1 MKRNWSK
8 WWKAAA
14 IRALKTVAQT
24 LVGALPVGFVVT
36 PVMIQDANWS
46 YLYVVLAWIGTG
58 LVSGVLSLLTSL
70 AGLPEEQLESE
81 YEDDPCDED
90 ETEFERD

>member
-1 MKRNWSK
+1 MKRDWKK

-24 LVGALPVGFVVT
+24 LVGTMPVGFVVT

-46 YLYVVLAWIGTG
+46 YLYAILAWIGTG

-70 AGLPEEQLESE
+70 AGLPEENI
-81 YEDDPCDED
+81 EDNEVED
-90 ETEFERD
+90 LP

>member
-1 MKRNWSK
+1 MKRDWKK

-24 LVGALPVGFVVT
+24 MVGAMPVGFVIT

-58 LVSGVLSLLTSL
+58 LASGVLSLLTSL
-70 AGLPEEQLESE
+70 AGLPEENIDEV
-81 YEDDPCDED
+81 EDLP
-90 ETEFERD
+90 